1 VLIPSKHEGYQ
12 AGIRLYPCDGGGSP
26 APASTSQSVSQQTTT
41 DVPAWARD
49 YAKEQLGASSSM
61 IFNRDDAGNITGMR
75 PFQPYTGERTSQFAP
90 LQQQAFQSAGQQGVA
105 GQLGQATGIAG
116 AAANQAL
123 GAGAGFSP
131 YQTGQFGAQAADYMN
146 PYMQNVVGIQQREAQ
161 RQADIAGTQ
170 RAGEAVRAGA
180 FGGGRQAVMDAEAAR
195 NLAMQKGDIQS
206 RGLNTAYE
214 QAQQMFNQEQ
224 QRGEQSRQFGANLGL
239 QGVQSALQGAST
251 LGSLG
256 NQQFGQQMDITQ
268 QQATMGGAQQQQ
280 MQRMLDQQYQDYMTQ
295 QRHPYEQL
303 DWMTAQLRGVPMG
316 SQSQVYNSQPQPSAS
331 AQLAG
336 IGTALAGFAA
346 ARGGEVPS
354 YAEGGIT
361 GALSDPQLQQ
371 RQQMP
376 NISTLAKMAVE
387 KEMMDR
393 AQLRQGM
400 QPPPGAA
407 PQGTVADEMVA
418 GLGAIP
424 VQDDLVGMAG
434 GGIVSFAGGGVP
446 YSVPE
451 MPELDRDPG
460 VAALLAGRAEAP
472 AGGPRIIVL
481 PAGTSAQDRSLVEM
495 QNPDAR
501 VTVEDSGGAFGALRN
516 RAEQVGAERQELLQ
530 RGAEAVKQ
538 GFTYSSDVAAQ
549 QAKRAQRAPDTGDR
563 PDALAR
569 LEARY
574 PKPEGI
580 AAALPATPTALPGR
594 KASPAPLPGRS
605 VPPAADPADSGL
617 MATVGA
623 EAPAG
628 AGPVSSVRTAARSS
642 GIAQGLGGTA
652 AQIMAERRALAG
664 TDKTDAEVSRLT
676 KELSAQ
682 NIAAAKA
689 DEQALLEQQ
698 KSTVQYGAD
707 KEQRLAA
714 QEAKIAGDE
723 KKNFKM
729 SLIEAGLAM
738 MSGTS
743 TADALVRGAQQG
755 LAGYQKRLDRFETQ
769 REKLELARDRIEEA
783 RRREEAASG
792 AERRLAARDVRA
804 AENAAR
810 QAEIGMLVAQ
820 SGASQKDAA
829 SAYEIAEKRY
839 SEERR
844 LAAELQQERIRASNR
859 GSGGSGGRAGGPS
872 DKDLRILYKTQYDA
886 NQAALKSLPKYGAS
900 AEETADLKAQRAE
913 LTAYGNRVRA
923 QLNALGPESPA
934 ATMAVAPSNF
944 GSMTIE

>member
-1 VLIPSKHEGYQ
+1 MLIPSKHEGYQ
-12 AGIRLYPCDGGGSP
+12 AGIRLYPCDGGGEAPSP
-26 APASTSQSVSQQTTT
+26 NQTQTT
-41 DVPAWARD
+41 DVPDWAKP

-75 PFQPYTGERTSQFAP
+75 PFQPYTGERTSQFTP

-105 GQLGQATGIAG
+105 GQIGQATGIAG

-123 GAGAGFSP
+123 SAGAGFSP

-180 FGGGRQAVMDAEAAR
+180 FGGGRQAVVDAEAAR

-268 QQATMGGAQQQQ
+268 QQAAMGGTQQQQ
-280 MQRMLDQQYQDYMTQ
+280 MQRMLDQQYQDYMAQ

-316 SQSQVYNSQPQPSAS
+316 SQSQVYSSQPSTS
-331 AQLAG
+331 AQIAG
-336 IGTALAGFAA
+336 LGTTLAGFAA

-361 GALSDPQLQQ
+361 GALSDSQLQQ

-376 NISTLAKMAVE
+376 TISALAKMAVE
-387 KEMMDR
+387 KEMLDR

-407 PQGTVADEMVA
+407 PQGTVADEVAA
-418 GLGAIP
+418 GLGALP
-424 VQDDLVGMAG
+424 VQDDLVNMAG
-434 GGIVSFAGGGVP
+434 GGIVSFAGGGATP
-446 YSVPE
+446 YSI
-451 MPELDRDPG
+451 PELERDPRI
-460 VAALLAGRAEAP
+460 AAMMDGRPETEAEE
-472 AGGPRIIVL
+472 RMRLL
-481 PAGTSAQDRSLVEM
+481 PAFWEALKHGKTVAEVRGEPASGPIE
-495 QNPDAR
+495 AR
-501 VTVEDSGGAFGALRN
+501 P
-516 RAEQVGAERQELLQ
+516 
-530 RGAEAVKQ
+530 
-538 GFTYSSDVAAQ
+538 
-549 QAKRAQRAPDTGDR
+549 APDTGDR

-569 LEARY
+569 LGARY

-594 KASPAPLPGRS
+594 RASPASLPGRS

-676 KELSAQ
+676 KEHSAQ

-698 KSTVQYGAD
+698 KSTAQYGAD

-820 SGASQKDAA
+820 SGASQKEAA

-886 NQAALKSLPKYGAS
+886 NQAALKALPKYGTS

-934 ATMAVAPSNF
+934 ATMAVAPSGF
-944 GSMTIE
+944 GPISTR

>member
-1 VLIPSKHEGYQ
+1 VLIRSKHEGYQ
-12 AGIRLYPCDGGGSP
+12 AGIRLYPCDGGGEAPSP
-26 APASTSQSVSQQTTT
+26 NQTQTT
-41 DVPAWARD
+41 DVPDWAKP

-75 PFQPYTGERTSQFAP
+75 PFQPYTGERTSQFTP

-105 GQLGQATGIAG
+105 GQIGQATGIAG

-123 GAGAGFSP
+123 SAGAGFSP

-180 FGGGRQAVMDAEAAR
+180 FGGGRQAVVDAEAAR

-268 QQATMGGAQQQQ
+268 RQAEMGGTQQQQ
-280 MQRMLDQQYQDYMTQ
+280 MQRMLDQQYQDYMAQ

-316 SQSQVYNSQPQPSAS
+316 SQSQVYSSQPSTS
-331 AQLAG
+331 AQIAG
-336 IGTALAGFAA
+336 LGTTLAGFAA

-580 AAALPATPTALPGR
+580 AAALPATSTALPGR
-594 KASPAPLPGRS
+594 KAALPSRNVSPA
-605 VPPAADPADSGL
+605 VDPADSGL

-698 KSTVQYGAD
+698 KSTAQYGAD

-934 ATMAVAPSNF
+934 ATMAVAPSGF
-944 GSMTIE
+944 GPISTR